1 MTELLR
7 RDLQISDPGDRPPIA
22 NLPVDFQKLLDP
34 TELLE
39 ELRERHP
46 VWRIRSAA
54 GMNAWLLLRYEDIV
68 QALRDPRFS
77 SDPMKA
83 NLDLK
88 KANAAT
94 ISGFFKVFHRSM
106 VAVDPPDH
114 TRLRR
119 IVAFGFTPQ
128 RSEHFR
134 DKARQVANDLLDALS
149 GQTQVDLVPT
159 YTDPL
164 PVTVLCDA
172 LGIPTEHVPDL
183 LHWCDDVSLTPI
195 NEDARAMADRAYDE
209 LLRFFSDLLD
219 AKSKAPGSDV
229 LSRLAVAHKDGDIDD
244 GERLSMAISLLL
256 GGQET
261 TKGALS
267 GAILG
272 LLRAP
277 DQLAALR
284 KEPSLIQAAVEELV
298 RHDGPAALAVH
309 RYTAEAV
316 EIAGIVIPQGEQ
328 VFLDLLSANHD
339 PRQFKDP
346 TDVDFHRGDNP
357 QVGFGGGIHHCIG
370 RHLGRV
376 EIQEAINAL
385 LARCGDLQLGVPF
398 ERLRCRHTV
407 VRCLAT
413 LPVRGHF
420 R

>member
-1 MTELLR
+1 MTELLGL
-7 RDLQISDPGDRPPIA
+7 DLTISEPVGGAPIA
-22 NLPVDFQKLLDP
+22 DLPVDFQKLLDP
-34 TELLE
+34 TDLLQ

-54 GMNAWLLLRYEDIV
+54 GMNAWLLLRYDDIV
-68 QALRDPRFS
+68 HALRDPRFS
-77 SDPMKA
+77 SDPMNA
-83 NLDLK
+83 NLELK
-88 KANAAT
+88 RANAAT

-119 IVAFGFTPQ
+119 IVAFGFTPHRGEQ
-128 RSEHFR
+128 FR
-134 DKARQVANDLLDALS
+134 AKARQVANDLLDTIS
-149 GQTQVDLVPT
+149 GQTDVDLVPT

-164 PVTVLCDA
+164 PLTVLCDA
-172 LGIPTEHVPDL
+172 LGIPAEHVPDL

-195 NEDARAMADRAYDE
+195 NDEARALADRAYDE
-209 LLRFFSDLLD
+209 LLRFFGDLLD
-219 AKSKAPGSDV
+219 AKSRAPEADV
-229 LSRLAVAHKDGDIDD
+229 LSRLAVAHNEGEIDEV
-244 GERLSMAISLLL
+244 ERLSMAISLLL

-277 DQLAALR
+277 EQLAALR
-284 KEPSLIQAAVEELV
+284 SDPSLIQAAVEELV

-309 RYTAEAV
+309 RYTTEDV
-316 EIAGIVIPQGEQ
+316 EVAGVVIPQGEQ
-328 VFLDLLSANHD
+328 VFFDLLSANHD
-339 PRQFKDP
+339 PRQFKEP
-346 TDVDFHRGDNP
+346 AGVDFHRGDNP

-376 EIQEAINAL
+376 EIQEAVNAL
-385 LARCGDLQLGVPF
+385 LARCPDVELGVPF

-413 LPVRGHF
+413 LPVTGHF
-420 R
+420 N